1 MGDSR
6 DLAIRLRRLR
16 SLRGALAV
24 VVALAAALAVVLL
37 AASASPARADRG
49 SGPVAVAAFGSSGGT
64 EVATDTIP
72 GRGSGTVQTDQLP
85 ASATQAT
92 IQMAPTTTHVKG
104 TTFDDLVDT
113 VVTNYPQFGK
123 VNRTAQ
129 RIITC
134 AIISAIVGSAKTN
147 TYGDYEFTENDP
159 TFEALALDLCLR
171 IALNISTH
179 AAAANSAAAACHSGQ
194 QALAIRITRTG
205 SGYSGKVKGRT
216 HKPSGR
222 SPLAI
227 SCQRTAT
234 GLQLTVRARTPG
246 HTLVQAAGPN
256 LGVAFVNPS
265 TSSVGVRV
273 TFTVK

>member
-6 DLAIRLRRLR
+6 DLAIRLRHLR
-16 SLRGALAV
+16 SLRG
-24 VVALAAALAVVLL
+24 ALAAALAVVLV
-37 AASASPARADRG
+37 AASASPARADG
-49 SGPVAVAAFGSSGGT
+49 ASGGPVAVAAFGSSGGT

-72 GRGSGTVQTDQLP
+72 GGGSGTVQTDQLP

-92 IQMAPTTTHVKG
+92 IQTAPMNTEVKEP
-104 TTFDDLVDT
+104 TFDDLVDT

-134 AIISAIVGSAKTN
+134 AIISALVGRATTN
-147 TYGDYEFTENDP
+147 KYGDFVFTENQP
-159 TFEALALDLCLR
+159 TLEALTLYLCLR
-171 IALNISTH
+171 VALNISVTN
-179 AAAANSAAAACHSGQ
+179 AANAASATCHSGQ
-194 QALAIRITRTG
+194 QALAIRITRTS
-205 SGYSGKVKGRT
+205 SGYSGKVNGKT

-222 SPLAI
+222 SPVAI

-234 GLQLTVRARTPG
+234 GLQLTVRPRTPG
-246 HTLVQAAGPN
+246 RTLVQVVGPT

-265 TSSVGVRV
+265 NQSVGVRV